1 TGMVLNNEMDD
12 FSIAPDTPNAYGLVD
27 TRGANAIAP
36 GKRPLSSMT
45 PRILVKQGRPFM
57 VTGSPGGPRII
68 STVLLTI
75 LNVIDWK
82 MDVREAVSAPR
93 YHHQWV
99 PDRLLVEPET
109 PPDVVEALR
118 GMGHQV
124 DVSGR
129 QWSAAEVIVVDPETG
144 RPLGGA
150 DPRTQ
155 GAAVAP

>member
-1 TGMVLNNEMDD
+1 
-12 FSIAPDTPNAYGLVD
+12 
-27 TRGANAIAP
+27 
-36 GKRPLSSMT
+36 
-45 PRILVKQGRPFM
+45 M

-93 YHHQWV
+93 YHHQWM